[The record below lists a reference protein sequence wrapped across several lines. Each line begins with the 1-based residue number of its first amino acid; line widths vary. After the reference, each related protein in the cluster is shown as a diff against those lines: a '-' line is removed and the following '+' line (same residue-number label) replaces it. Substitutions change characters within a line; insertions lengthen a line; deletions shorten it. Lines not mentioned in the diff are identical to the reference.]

1 LRIDQGFTTLWGFE
15 EGMMA
20 DFIDRL
26 LEPRPPKDREE
37 RERRPRWTGTLPD
50 SIGWIVIAII
60 VAIYFATG
68 IYTIGPS
75 EVGLVKRFGRY
86 VATVDPGLHYHL
98 PSPLESVVSVNILEV
113 RKEEIGFRTVSP
125 PPSPRYQTVETEA
138 LMLTGDGNITHVE
151 IIVQYRV
158 KEPQLF
164 AFNLIEPRTIVK
176 QAAEAVLREQ
186 VATRTLDETLTEERD
201 VIGADTLDSLQ
212 ALLDTYGAGIV
223 IDNVQLQDVK
233 PPAEVVSAFDDVN
246 NARQDKEKLIN
257 QADEYALDILP
268 RARGQAQEIGNQA
281 EAYKQ
286 TRIKGAEGDV
296 ARFVEVL
303 AKYELG
309 EEVTRTRLYIEAMEE
324 ILPGM
329 DKTILSSDTEGILKL
344 LNLDG
349 SGGGGR

>member
-1 LRIDQGFTTLWGFE
+1 
-15 EGMMA
+15 MA
-20 DFIDRL
+20 DFLDRL
-26 LEPRPPKDREE
+26 MEPRPQRSEQE
-37 RERRPRWTGTLPD
+37 RAPRRNWMQSAPT
-50 SIGWIVIAII
+50 SIGWIIIGIVIAI
-60 VAIYFATG
+60 YLATG

-98 PSPLESVVSVNILEV
+98 PSPIESVVSVNVLEV

-125 PPSPRYQTVETEA
+125 PPNPRYQTVETEA

-151 IIVQYRV
+151 IVVQYRV
-158 KEPQLF
+158 KEPELF

-186 VATRTLDETLTEERD
+186 VATRTLDGTLTEERD
-201 VIGADTLDSLQ
+201 VIGADTLTALQ

-329 DKTILSSDTEGILKL
+329 EKTILSSDTEGILKL

-349 SGGGGR
+349 SGGDGR